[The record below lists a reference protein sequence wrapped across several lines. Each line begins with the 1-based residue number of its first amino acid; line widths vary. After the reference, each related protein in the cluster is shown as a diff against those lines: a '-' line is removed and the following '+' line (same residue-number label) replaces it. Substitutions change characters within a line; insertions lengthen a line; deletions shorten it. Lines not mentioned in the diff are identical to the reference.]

1 METQGFAEQDGQGTV
16 RRCARYLHQDS
27 VLRKHN
33 TAEQIQALEY
43 ACDPNTPV
51 PKPSVEKRLNS
62 PYCKVKEYSQYPQ
75 CQPVVVPS
83 SQTKGKTSQP
93 VVVPQYPVTDRLT
106 PEVQKDSNAQMNQLV
121 RDTINPR

>member
-1 METQGFAEQDGQGTV
+1 MESQGYVNNQGSRYSCEQGLATQF
-16 RRCARYLHQDS
+16 
-27 VLRKHN
+27 RKYR
-33 TAEQIQALEY
+33 TAAQIEALEH

-51 PKPSVEKRLNS
+51 HKPSVEMRLNS
-62 PYCKVKEYSQYPQ
+62 PYCRVKEYSQYPQ

-106 PEVQKDSNAQMNQLV
+106 PQVQKDSNTQMNQLLL
-121 RDTINPR
+121 PMKP